1 MNKKDVL
8 GARPD
13 AGNVQKNGKYAPV
26 GAVPELL
33 KIRHSTGNGTA
44 GRFGC
49 IWYLIPCQNKS

>member
-33 KIRHSTGNGTA
+33 IFQHCTNGNG
-44 GRFGC
+44 GKF
-49 IWYLIPCQNKS
+49 WLYLVSDTIGN

>member
-33 KIRHSTGNGTA
+33 KIRHSTWRERREVLA
-44 GRFGC
+44 GSG
-49 IWYLIPCQNKS
+49 I